1 MLNSI
6 AKLPQTP
13 ISKEQSKALVT
24 LIFMDDAQVSDVM
37 SKVSEEFIVKLF
49 KARCHPEMNVDDR
62 VCLFLSLYITQ
73 SPGELMLYLHSIY
86 VDAKLCNLLDK
97 RYTLDHLCL
106 LFAHGFPSREE
117 LSKAWDAQKR
127 KRVGTQSDNSIDDL
141 ANW

>member
-6 AKLPQTP
+6 AVLSQTP
-13 ISKEQSKALVT
+13 MNKDQSKALVT
-24 LIFMDDAQVSDVM
+24 LLLMDDKQVSDVTAKA
-37 SKVSEEFIVKLF
+37 SGEFIVKLF

-62 VCLFLSLYITQ
+62 VCLFLSIYIAQ
-73 SPGELMLYLHSIY
+73 SPGELMLYLHAIY
-86 VDAKLCNLLDK
+86 VDAKKCGLLDK
-97 RYTLDHLCL
+97 TYTLDHLCL
-106 LFAHGFPSREE
+106 LFDTGFPNREE